1 MTSIKGLSWRSTF
14 EAILN
19 KTEKIKKGHR
29 VLIFSIT
36 ILLLVGGFLYLV
48 YIPKSDEINQVKQNI
63 AKLKQDIS
71 RLKKMKRGL
80 PKFKEKQI
88 KIQKKFEKIL
98 ELLPKEREI
107 PDLLEQVSQ
116 LGVKSGLEMR
126 HFKPEK
132 EELQDIYVEI
142 PVSIEVGG
150 TYAEVALFFDR
161 LKRMKRIVN
170 VKAIRIIAKKELS
183 AKMTLSST
191 QSETKFIVELIAKCT
206 VRTYRLK
213 NEADELKD
221 KKKK

>member
-1 MTSIKGLSWRSTF
+1 LICGKHHNLPPV
-14 EAILN
+14 
-19 KTEKIKKGHR
+19 IKKGHR